1 MNLFIEIIITLALVW
16 IGVAVLKYCLLTTYT
31 VGEYETAV
39 LFRHGKL
46 LRVLE
51 AGRHRLLGAGYSL
64 TRLDP
69 RWTELSLSGQE
80 FLTAD
85 RAGVRISAVVSYR
98 IVEPLTYLEA
108 SGCPEAVLHSAAQV
122 ALRDVVGGHE
132 LAAVI
137 DRKSGLGEEITTAL
151 KTEASA
157 LGIEIG
163 RAAIRDLSLAGDLRR
178 IYTEALTARE
188 RSKITLEEARAEA
201 AAIRTLANAARVFES
216 HPALLEL
223 KFLEALE
230 KADGN
235 LAQPLA
241 LGTANHWLS
250 FLNKK

>member
-1 MNLFIEIIITLALVW
+1 MNLILETIITLGLVW
-16 IGVAVLKYCLLTTYT
+16 VAVAVLKHCLYTCYT

-51 AGRHRLLGAGYSL
+51 AGRHPLLGGGYSL

-69 RWTELSLSGQE
+69 RWTELVLNGQE

-98 IVEPLTYLEA
+98 IGDPLAYLEA

-122 ALRDVVGGHE
+122 ALREVVGGRE
-132 LAAVI
+132 LAAVV
-137 DRKSGLGEEITTAL
+137 DRKSGLADEITTLL
-151 KTEASA
+151 KAEAAA

-163 RAAIRDLSLAGDLRR
+163 RAAIRDLSLAGDIRR
-178 IYTEALTARE
+178 VYTEALTARE

-201 AAIRTLANAARVFES
+201 AAIRTLGNAARVFEN

-235 LAQPLA
+235 LTQPLA
-241 LGTANHWLS
+241 LGTANHWLG
-250 FLNKK
+250 FLKK